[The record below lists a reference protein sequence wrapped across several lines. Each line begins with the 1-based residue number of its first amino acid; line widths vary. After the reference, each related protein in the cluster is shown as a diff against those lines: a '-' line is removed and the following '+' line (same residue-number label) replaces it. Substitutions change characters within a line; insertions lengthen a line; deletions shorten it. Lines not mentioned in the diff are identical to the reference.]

1 MRALAS
7 VPLACRNVATRSTTN
22 GEGQCTAVSC
32 LSLLACFVSFPGRA
46 QPTVGID
53 RLYVLDC
60 GHGVAPDQ
68 GRFSPGFNDGKPA
81 AFGDNCY
88 LIRHAK
94 GYFLWGTGIPDR
106 FLTLPAGVA
115 SYGGRPNWVATRGLA
130 KQLEQIGVK
139 PSEIRYVGIANSHI
153 DHVGNL
159 DLFPAAKVLLQK
171 SELTFWRSRP
181 VAEGMP
187 QDQQLKDG
195 LDFMEID
202 GDQDVF
208 GDGSMMLIAHPSVTP
223 GDQSLLVKLPKT
235 GPILLSGDLIHFQ
248 YHWDHRVVPG
258 NVADKEMGARS
269 IKRLA
274 EVVAQHGAQL
284 WIQHDKAQ
292 SDSRKFAPDF
302 YD

>member
-1 MRALAS
+1 MERGVLAMVCLNLLGCLVS
-7 VPLACRNVATRSTTN
+7 SS
-22 GEGQCTAVSC
+22 GQ
-32 LSLLACFVSFPGRA
+32 A
-46 QPTVGID
+46 QPTAGVD
-53 RLYVLDC
+53 RLYVMEC

-68 GRFSPGFNDGKPA
+68 GRFSPGYNDGRPA
-81 AFGDNCY
+81 AFADDCY

-106 FLTLPAGVA
+106 FLTIPAGVP
-115 SYGGRPNWVATRGLA
+115 SDGNKPNWVVTRGLA

-139 PSEIRYVGIANSHI
+139 PSEVRYVGIANSHI

-159 DLFPAAKVLLQK
+159 DMFPAAKVLIQK
-171 SELTFWRSRP
+171 SELKHWRSQP
-181 VAEGMP
+181 PSVGDP
-187 QDQQLKDG
+187 QDQQLKDS

-208 GDGSMMLIAHPSVTP
+208 GDGSMMLIANPSVTP

-235 GPILLSGDLIHFQ
+235 GPILLSGDFIHFQ
-248 YHWDHRVVPG
+248 YHWDHRIVPG
-258 NVADKEMGARS
+258 NVADKEKGAES
-269 IKRLA
+269 IKRLSA
-274 EVVAQHGAQL
+274 IVAQYGAQV

-292 SDSRKFAPDF
+292 SESRKFAPDF